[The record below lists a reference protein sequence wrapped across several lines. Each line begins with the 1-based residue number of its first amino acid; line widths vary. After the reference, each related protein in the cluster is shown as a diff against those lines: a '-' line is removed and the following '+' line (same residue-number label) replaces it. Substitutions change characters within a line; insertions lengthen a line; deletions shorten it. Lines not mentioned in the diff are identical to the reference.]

1 MIFSNDAEFINTA
14 IFYDENK
21 EKYDQNIKYEVPF
34 KQ

>member
-14 IFYDENK
+14 IFYNEKK
-21 EKYDQNIKYEVPF
+21 EKYDPKIIYDEPF